1 MSFPVHVFL
10 SVSASQFFSDGVRAA
25 TLPLFI
31 SGAESIVRMSTTASG
46 ALNGATAQTHS
57 RTQNAASHLSVPLS
71 AVIFW

>member
-10 SVSASQFFSDGVRAA
+10 SVSASQFFSDGVRAV
-25 TLPLFI
+25 TPLFI